1 MINKQSRT
9 SVPVLSR
16 FKVFEEK
23 HHLNRKVY
31 RNRGVLK
38 DAERFSLVD
47 TVLDGEYNDYEILEF
62 KKAPIRE
69 RIREAGKQ
77 FRKGFVNLTSAISSS
92 IFRVILVGRLAVY
105 YLFHI
110 GYKAE

>member
-1 MINKQSRT
+1 MRT
-9 SVPVLSR
+9 KNVPVLSR

-47 TVLDGEYNDYEILEF
+47 TVLDGEYNDFEILEI
-62 KKAPIRE
+62 KKTSILQWFMNT
-69 RIREAGKQ
+69 GKQ
-77 FRKGFVNLTSAISSS
+77 CSKGLVNLIRSVSSGV
-92 IFRVILVGRLAVY
+92 FRVILVARLSLY
-105 YLFHI
+105 YIFHL